1 MGRNEV
7 LLRDNRV
14 MSRYDVQMDSTR
26 NPTRSRRG
34 PTAASS
40 TAHRASVVEST
51 VGIARFLG
59 ENLGPRLTA
68 FIVGAD
74 PKTVTRWAQQDGR
87 TPQEDA
93 ERRLRG
99 TYQVFQLLQVV
110 ESPHTIRAWFMGMN
124 PQLDD
129 RSPAEALNEGQLR
142 EVMAAARAFT
152 AGG

>member
-1 MGRNEV
+1 MP
-7 LLRDNRV
+7 
-14 MSRYDVQMDSTR
+14 RYHVRMDSTT
-26 NPTRSRRG
+26 NPTRSRRS

-51 VGIARFLG
+51 AEIARFLG
-59 ENLGPRLTA
+59 ENLGPKLVA

-74 PKTVTRWAQQDGR
+74 PKTVTRWAHSNGR

-99 TYQVFQLLQVV
+99 AYQVFQLLQTV

-129 RSPAEALNEGQLR
+129 RSPAEALNEGQRR

-152 AGG
+152 NGG